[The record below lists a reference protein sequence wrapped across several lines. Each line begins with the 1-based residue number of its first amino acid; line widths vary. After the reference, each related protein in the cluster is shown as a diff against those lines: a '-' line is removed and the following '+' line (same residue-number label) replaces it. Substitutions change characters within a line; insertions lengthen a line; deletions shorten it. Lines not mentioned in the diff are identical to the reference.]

1 MSDSERAT
9 ILIADDHPLF
19 REAMQRVAAEVF
31 ADHTFIEVD
40 TCEKALTAIDDENL
54 ELIFLDL
61 NMPGMDG
68 FNGLVSLRN
77 AAPSVPIIVV
87 SASEDPA
94 TVHEAITYGAAG
106 FMPKSLEKDAMVAA
120 VRHVLEGGIFA
131 PNATS
136 VGRGQKSPS
145 DAKLLE
151 GISQLTHQQR
161 IVLQMLVSGQP
172 NKQIAYE
179 LNIVESTVK
188 AHVSAILR
196 KLKVHS
202 RTQAVIKA
210 GKILALL
217 GDLKDAK
224 PSAEPVSAKKSTA
237 SPPSAG
243 IPGR

>member
-1 MSDSERAT
+1 MSENDSAT

-19 REAMQRVAAEVF
+19 REALQRVASEVF
-31 ADHTFIEVD
+31 ADHAFFEVD
-40 TCEKALTAIDDENL
+40 SCDKAVAAIDDDNL

-68 FNGLVSLRN
+68 FNGLMSLRN

-87 SASEDPA
+87 SATEDVG
-94 TVHEAITYGAAG
+94 TVREAITYGASG
-106 FMPKSLEKDAMVAA
+106 FIPKSLSKDEMVAA
-120 VRHVLEGGIFA
+120 VRLVLDGGVYTPPTAI
-131 PNATS
+131 
-136 VGRGQKSPS
+136 GGGQRQAIRV
-145 DAKLLE
+145 DMKLAE
-151 GISQLTHQQR
+151 SISQLSHQQR
-161 IVLQMLVSGQP
+161 IVLQMLVSGRP

-210 GKILALL
+210 GKILSQMNDQSAR
-217 GDLKDAK
+217 
-224 PSAEPVSAKKSTA
+224 PSM
-237 SPPSAG
+237 
-243 IPGR
+243 

>member
-1 MSDSERAT
+1 MSDREHAT

-19 REAMQRVAAEVF
+19 RDALHRVAVEVF
-31 ADHTFIEVD
+31 ADHGFSEVD
-40 TCEKALTAIDDENL
+40 TCDKAIEAINEENL

-87 SASEDPA
+87 SASEDVS
-94 TVHEAITYGAAG
+94 TVREAITYGASG
-106 FMPKSLEKDAMVAA
+106 FIPKSLCKEEMVSA
-120 VRHVLEGGIFA
+120 VRLVLDGGVYT
-131 PNATS
+131 PNPAS
-136 VGRGQKSPS
+136 RGGDQQSIRA
-145 DAKLLE
+145 DVKLAE
-151 GISQLTHQQR
+151 SIAQLSHQQR
-161 IVLQMLVSGQP
+161 IVLQMLVSGRP

-179 LNIVESTVK
+179 LNIAESTVK

-210 GKILALL
+210 GKILSL
-217 GDLKDAK
+217 LKDQAAQ
-224 PSAEPVSAKKSTA
+224 SLA
-237 SPPSAG
+237 
-243 IPGR
+243 

>member
-1 MSDSERAT
+1 MSDNEKPT
-9 ILIADDHPLF
+9 VLIADDHPLF
-19 REAMQRVAAEVF
+19 REALQRVAADVF
-31 ADHTFIEVD
+31 ADHLIVEAD
-40 TCEKALTAIDDENL
+40 SCDKALAVVDDDSI

-77 AAPSVPIIVV
+77 AAPAVPIIVV
-87 SASEDPA
+87 SASEDVS
-94 TVHEAITYGAAG
+94 TVHQAITCGAAG
-106 FMPKSLEKDAMVAA
+106 FMPKSLAKDEMVAA
-120 VRHVLEGGIFA
+120 VRYVLDGGIYSPA
-131 PNATS
+131 
-136 VGRGQKSPS
+136 VGPGRDKRQLSPA

-161 IVLQMLVSGQP
+161 IVLQMLVGGQP

-179 LNIVESTVK
+179 LSIVESTVK

-210 GKILALL
+210 SKILSLL
-217 GDLKDAK
+217 GDLKEGK
-224 PSAEPVSAKKSTA
+224 
-237 SPPSAG
+237 SPPPQAAG
-243 IPGR
+243 DHAARTMYD

>member
-1 MSDSERAT
+1 MIANESAT

-19 REAMQRVAAEVF
+19 RDALRRIAAEIF
-31 ADHTFIEVD
+31 ADHVVVEVD
-40 TCEKALTAIDDENL
+40 SCDKALESLADESI

-77 AAPSVPIIVV
+77 AAPAVPIIVV
-87 SASEDPA
+87 SASEDMT
-94 TVHEAITYGAAG
+94 TVQEAITYGAAG
-106 FMPKSLEKDAMVAA
+106 FMPKSLAKDEMVAA
-120 VRHVLEGGIFA
+120 VRCVLDGGIYTPA
-131 PNATS
+131 VASGHRDRQMNAA
-136 VGRGQKSPS
+136 

-151 GISQLTHQQR
+151 SISQLTHQQR
-161 IVLQMLVSGQP
+161 IVLQMLVSGRP

-179 LNIVESTVK
+179 LSIVESTVK

-217 GDLKDAK
+217 GELSETK
-224 PSAEPVSAKKSTA
+224 PPDDEAR
-237 SPPSAG
+237 AG
-243 IPGR
+243 PHAGH

>member
-1 MSDSERAT
+1 MSDRDRAT

-19 REAMQRVAAEVF
+19 REALQRVAVEVF
-31 ADHTFIEVD
+31 ADHGFFEVD
-40 TCEKALTAIDDENL
+40 NCDKAIEAINDENL

-87 SASEDPA
+87 SASEDVG
-94 TVHEAITYGAAG
+94 TVREAITYGASG
-106 FMPKSLEKDAMVAA
+106 FIPKSLSKEDMVAA
-120 VRHVLEGGIFA
+120 VRLVLDGGVYTPTPGGDGARQAIR
-131 PNATS
+131 
-136 VGRGQKSPS
+136 V
-145 DAKLLE
+145 DLKLAE
-151 GISQLTHQQR
+151 SISQLSHQQR
-161 IVLQMLVSGQP
+161 IVLQMLVSGRP

-210 GKILALL
+210 GKILSQM
-217 GDLKDAK
+217 KDQAAR
-224 PSAEPVSAKKSTA
+224 PSA
-237 SPPSAG
+237 
-243 IPGR
+243 

>member
-1 MSDSERAT
+1 MSDKDRAA

-19 REAMQRVAAEVF
+19 REALRRVAVEVF
-31 ADHTFIEVD
+31 ADHEFFEVD
-40 TCEKALTAIDDENL
+40 CCEKAIEVIDEDNL

-68 FNGLVSLRN
+68 FNGLMTLRN

-87 SASEDPA
+87 SATEDA
-94 TVHEAITYGAAG
+94 GTVREAITCGASG
-106 FMPKSLEKDAMVAA
+106 FIPKSLAKDEMVAA
-120 VRHVLEGGIFA
+120 VRLVLAGGVYTPPLSRA
-131 PNATS
+131 GA
-136 VGRGQKSPS
+136 GRQAIRVDP
-145 DAKLLE
+145 KLAE
-151 GISQLTHQQR
+151 SISQLSHQQR
-161 IVLQMLVSGQP
+161 IVLQMLASGRP

-210 GKILALL
+210 GKILSQMN
-217 GDLKDAK
+217 DR
-224 PSAEPVSAKKSTA
+224 
-237 SPPSAG
+237 AG
-243 IPGR
+243 RPQV

>member
-1 MSDSERAT
+1 MFNRDRAT

-19 REAMQRVAAEVF
+19 REALQRVAVEVF
-31 ADHTFIEVD
+31 AEHTFFEADSCDKAIE
-40 TCEKALTAIDDENL
+40 AIDDENL

-87 SASEDPA
+87 SASEDVG
-94 TVHEAITYGAAG
+94 TVREAITYGASG
-106 FMPKSLEKDAMVAA
+106 YIPKSLSKEEMVAA
-120 VRHVLEGGIFA
+120 VRLVLDGGVYT
-131 PNATS
+131 P
-136 VGRGQKSPS
+136 SPGAS
-145 DAKLLE
+145 GSMRQPIRVDVKLAE
-151 GISQLTHQQR
+151 SISQLSHQQR
-161 IVLQMLVSGQP
+161 IVLQMLISGRP

-210 GKILALL
+210 GKILSP
-217 GDLKDAK
+217 LKEQAAR
-224 PSAEPVSAKKSTA
+224 PSV
-237 SPPSAG
+237 
-243 IPGR
+243 

>member
-1 MSDSERAT
+1 MSQKDRTT

-19 REAMQRVAAEVF
+19 REALQRTVVEEF
-31 ADHTFIEVD
+31 SDHCFLEVD
-40 TCEKALTAIDDENL
+40 SLDSAIEAVSDENF

-77 AAPSVPIIVV
+77 RAPSVPIIVV

-94 TVHEAITYGAAG
+94 TVREAITYGASG
-106 FMPKSLEKDAMVAA
+106 FLPKSLSREDMVAA
-120 VRHVLEGGIFA
+120 VRVVLDGGVYTPVLACGSEREFLRA
-131 PNATS
+131 
-136 VGRGQKSPS
+136 
-145 DAKLLE
+145 DAHLVE
-151 GISQLTHQQR
+151 SIVQLSHQQR
-161 IVLQMLVSGQP
+161 IVLQMLVSGRP

-202 RTQAVIKA
+202 RTQAVLKA
-210 GKILALL
+210 GKILTHLNDQSL
-217 GDLKDAK
+217 R
-224 PSAEPVSAKKSTA
+224 PSL
-237 SPPSAG
+237 
-243 IPGR
+243 